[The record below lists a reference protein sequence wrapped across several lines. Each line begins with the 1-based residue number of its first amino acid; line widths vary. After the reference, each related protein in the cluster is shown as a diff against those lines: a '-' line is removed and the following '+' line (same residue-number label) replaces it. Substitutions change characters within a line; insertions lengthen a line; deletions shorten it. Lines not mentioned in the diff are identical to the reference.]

1 MIARNLRLLS
11 LPVSVL
17 LAVCIQCS
25 IAQAGSSTT
34 NLNISA
40 TVTDN
45 CSISTADLAFGAYDP
60 IVTNASSPKDSTGT
74 VSITCTTGAVTNVG
88 LDTGANASGG
98 TRRMKAGSSYIT
110 YEIYQD
116 VGRTTVWGTGANKN
130 DTGTAPNF
138 NPRSFTAYGR
148 ITAGQDVPAGSY
160 TDTVVATVNF

>member
-1 MIARNLRLLS
+1 MITRNLWLLGLS
-11 LPVSVL
+11 GLVL
-17 LAVCIQCS
+17 LAVLTQFS
-25 IAQAGSSTT
+25 LAQAGSISA
-34 NLNISA
+34 NLNVSA

-45 CSISTADLAFGAYDP
+45 CIISTADLAFGAYDP

-74 VSITCTTGAVTNVG
+74 VNITCTSGAVTNVE
-88 LDTGANASGG
+88 LDTGANASGS
-98 TRRMKAGSSYIT
+98 TRRMKAGSNYLT

-116 VGRTTVWGTGANKN
+116 SGRNTVWGSGASKL

-138 NPRSFTAYGR
+138 NLRAFTAYGR